1 MIRIRGEWI
10 LWGVFIVS
18 LAWVAYYMVTEQK
31 PTQQLM
37 IVQLLGLGCG
47 LIAMIRRRSK
57 KE

>member
-18 LAWVAYYMVTEQK
+18 LAWVAYYMVTGQK